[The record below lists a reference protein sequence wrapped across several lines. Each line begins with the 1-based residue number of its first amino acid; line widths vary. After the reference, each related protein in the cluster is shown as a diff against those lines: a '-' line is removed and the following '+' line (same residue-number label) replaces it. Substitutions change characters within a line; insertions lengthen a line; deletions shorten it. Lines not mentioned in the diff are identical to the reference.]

1 MLLPV
6 YFLISYILY
15 TTGGALPAVVAGAVV
30 AFLLLTLLIAG
41 IIVGAVLLRR
51 TRKEIKK
58 KQKAVE
64 TIECVEKKEGLLEES
79 VPKAVDSSFVCKE
92 RDQWFDDALASHY
105 ESIQNDE
112 EPGYKSVDVAQQ
124 ERISEVEGKG
134 SRSKGDYYNV
144 AEAAE
149 NISSEDIGQ
158 DAMEREQQ
166 DAQSRG
172 NQNAVYAVVDK
183 SKKKRQEKTQGGA
196 STTTTQEADTEEQH
210 YEWSSVFGQDWFG
223 NVVGESGRQERKR
236 KSGGDQQ
243 GPKSKFHTDEM
254 EGAS

>member
-15 TTGGALPAVVAGAVV
+15 TTGGALPAVVASAVV

-58 KQKAVE
+58 KQKAVGI
-64 TIECVEKKEGLLEES
+64 IECVEKKKGLLEES
-79 VPKAVDSSFVCKE
+79 VLKAADSSFVCKE
-92 RDQWFDDALASHY
+92 RNQRFDDALASHY

-112 EPGYKSVDVAQQ
+112 EPGYKSVNVAQQ
-124 ERISEVEGKG
+124 ERISQVDGKG
-134 SRSKGDYYNV
+134 SRSKGDDYNV
-144 AEAAE
+144 AEVAE

-183 SKKKRQEKTQGGA
+183 SKKKKQEKTHGGA
-196 STTTTQEADTEEQH
+196 SATTTQETDTEEQH
-210 YEWSSVFGQDWFG
+210 YEWSSGFGQDWFG
-223 NVVGESGRQERKR
+223 NVVGESSQHDQERE
-236 KSGGDQQ
+236 SWGDQQ
-243 GPKSKFHTDEM
+243 GPKSRFYTDEM
-254 EGAS
+254 EEVS